1 MTAIT
6 DRAVEEPENPNME
19 QEVRRPKLARSV
31 ALFVALLCFVAAQ
44 AVWTVPL
51 HALTHCGLTQP
62 VHHQMAHDMTGMS
75 SHDCCPEMSGAADCT
90 HPAVMNM
97 AGCADS
103 QSCCRI
109 EQEHRVPK
117 PTSSLGADR
126 SQASPQPE
134 ILTITRSPEHLRS
147 VSAAPLPHLRPVLDQ
162 KSDLRI

>member
-1 MTAIT
+1 MAGG
-6 DRAVEEPENPNME
+6 
-19 QEVRRPKLARSV
+19 VRNSKPARTL
-31 ALFVALLCFVAAQ
+31 ALFVALVCFVAAQ

-62 VHHQMAHDMTGMS
+62 DHSQMAHDMPGMTA
-75 SHDCCPEMSGAADCT
+75 HDCCPQMSGAADCT

-97 AGCADS
+97 AGCVES

-126 SQASPQPE
+126 SQTSAQPQAPTMSRPSEIQRGLASVE
-134 ILTITRSPEHLRS
+134 
-147 VSAAPLPHLRPVLDQ
+147 LPHLRPVLDR
-162 KSDLRI
+162 KTDLRI